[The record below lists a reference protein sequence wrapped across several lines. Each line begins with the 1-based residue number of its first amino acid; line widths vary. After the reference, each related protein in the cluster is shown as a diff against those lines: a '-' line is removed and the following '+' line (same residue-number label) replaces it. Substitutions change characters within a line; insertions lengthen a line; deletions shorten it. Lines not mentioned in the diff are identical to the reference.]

1 MTCAQTGSYNDPNR
15 PWRTEPGPTIHPQR
29 PKIPCHQWTWVLPK
43 KKEPTNTKFNP
54 PVFANSA
61 FDEGC
66 LV

>member
-1 MTCAQTGSYNDPNR
+1 MYNDILLLKRKSHFCLEELYVTCAQTGSHNDPNR
-15 PWRTEPGPTIHPQR
+15 LGTS
-29 PKIPCHQWTWVLPK
+29 K